1 MTDLLVEVEQ
11 LYWACSEAVDEGPL
25 SDWPLSFTEDGT
37 YRLVPRSNHDRGLPL
52 ATMWCEGR
60 AMMRDRVYALEKANF
75 YLARRWRHVLSPVHL
90 VDPAPSLDVGGRLA
104 TRANFVVHETVG
116 LRPTTVLAT
125 GQYRDV
131 VTRDDDGCL
140 RFAERL
146 CLNESE
152 LVPNSLVFPL

>member
-1 MTDLLVEVEQ
+1 
-11 LYWACSEAVDEGPL
+11 
-25 SDWPLSFTEDGT
+25 
-37 YRLVPRSNHDRGLPL
+37 
-52 ATMWCEGR
+52 
-60 AMMRDRVYALEKANF
+60 MMRDRVYALEKANF

-90 VDPAPSLDVGGRLA
+90 VDPGPTVEAGGRLV
-104 TRANFVVHETVG
+104 TRANFVVHETIG

-131 VTRDDDGCL
+131 VTRDDDGL
-140 RFAERL
+140 RFVERL